1 MATMTVT
8 SQSTDITAY
17 GSRLATLE
25 VTGIS
30 MRNGQQ
36 TMLVPLNRLSQTM
49 QQIHRQ
55 GGKIVSINTGVAAPA
70 MPSPIVKSVEQ
81 VKSVEKSAAPAPKT
95 PENEQELAME
105 EPSVQHKHSAK
116 KKRK

>member
-8 SQSTDITAY
+8 SQSTDTTAY

-30 MRNGQQ
+30 MRNGHQ
-36 TMLVPLNRLSQTM
+36 TMMVPLSRLSQTM

-55 GGKIVSINTGVAAPA
+55 GGKIISVNTIAVAPVVPQAPMAKAAVSPQ
-70 MPSPIVKSVEQ
+70 S
-81 VKSVEKSAAPAPKT
+81 APAPRA
-95 PENEQELAME
+95 PEPEQELAME
-105 EPSVQHKHSAK
+105 EPKAVQQSNSK
-116 KKRK
+116 KKRR

>member
-8 SQSTDITAY
+8 SQYTDTTAY

-30 MRNGQQ
+30 MRNGHQ
-36 TMLVPLNRLSQTM
+36 TMMVPLSRLSQTM

-55 GGKIVSINTGVAAPA
+55 GGKIISVNTTAVAHVVPQAPMA
-70 MPSPIVKSVEQ
+70 KAAATSQ
-81 VKSVEKSAAPAPKT
+81 SAPQAPEP
-95 PENEQELAME
+95 EQELAME
-105 EPSVQHKHSAK
+105 EPKAAQQSNSK
-116 KKRK
+116 KKRR

>member
-8 SQSTDITAY
+8 SQSTDTTAY

-30 MRNGQQ
+30 MRNGHQ
-36 TMLVPLNRLSQTM
+36 TMMVPLSRLSQTM

-55 GGKIVSINTGVAAPA
+55 GGKIISVNATAVAAIIPQA
-70 MPSPIVKSVEQ
+70 PMAK
-81 VKSVEKSAAPAPKT
+81 AAATPQSTPAPQVSE
-95 PENEQELAME
+95 PELAME
-105 EPSVQHKHSAK
+105 EPKAAQQSNSK
-116 KKRK
+116 KKRR